1 MEREIN
7 MFAAS
12 ILHATLWKKWMENL
26 NVFRDEPASVCECQ
40 RWLKSSFATGRADRR
55 AALAGIRG

>member
-26 NVFRDEPASVCECQ
+26 NVFRDEPASV
-40 RWLKSSFATGRADRR
+40 
-55 AALAGIRG
+55 